1 MLGRAAPG
9 GHGTKVPSGR
19 RQDQRLDLVAAV
31 VLRFVEPVVGGIE
44 DALRFIEGGADD
56 DPVKMNVAE
65 ADSLYRLLELE
76 VVPTFYDRD
85 KSGVPKGW
93 LRIVK
98 EAIRTVMP
106 HFSARRMMK
115 QYAEEM
121 YESAA
126 RRATDLN

>member
-1 MLGRAAPG
+1 M
-9 GHGTKVPSGR
+9 
-19 RQDQRLDLVAAV
+19 
-31 VLRFVEPVVGGIE
+31 
-44 DALRFIEGGADD
+44 DA
-56 DPVKMNVAE
+56 AE

-85 KSGVPKGW
+85 RHDVPKRW

-106 HFSARRMMK
+106 RFSARRMMK

-126 RRATDLN
+126 CWGGSELAPQKTTEKGLS

>member
-1 MLGRAAPG
+1 MGGRLYG
-9 GHGTKVPSGR
+9 SNGW
-19 RQDQRLDLVAAV
+19 L
-31 VLRFVEPVVGGIE
+31 
-44 DALRFIEGGADD
+44 IEGGADD
-56 DPVKMNVAE
+56 DDSAKMNAAE

-106 HFSARRMMK
+106 HFNSPPDVEAVCRGNVRIRGTPSGSRLAL
-115 QYAEEM
+115 AE
-121 YESAA
+121 
-126 RRATDLN
+126 NN